1 MKGILSLLS
10 GIMMCLI
17 ACKNSDQDVIRTAAT
32 IQVINAVVDVPVVKV
47 NPSGGR
53 YSFKKTTDSVKYSA
67 NKFYFSPTGG
77 SSIRAVASPD
87 STKVLFSRSVNLKSA
102 VYTLYLAGT
111 AASPDTLFREEVNF
125 PFISMNKMFTAADS
139 IVNVRF
145 VNLSP
150 NSTPI
155 KVRIANAA
163 TDEIA
168 NLPYKTIG
176 SWKAYPAKLTS
187 TPYSFQVR
195 SVADD
200 ALLAT
205 FNLTANAANRFKN
218 VTLVIKGLQGTTTGV
233 NAFGV
238 FMVNY
243 Y

>member
-1 MKGILSLLS
+1 MRIMFYALL
-10 GIMMCLI
+10 GMVCLG
-17 ACKNSDQDVIRTAAT
+17 ACKNSEGDLVRTAAT
-32 IQVINAVVDVPVVKV
+32 VQVIHAVVDVPTVKV

-53 YSFKKTTDSVKYSA
+53 YSFKSTTDSVKFGT

-77 SSIRAVASPD
+77 SVVTAVTSPD
-87 STKVLFSRSVNLKSA
+87 STKVLFRRNVNLKSA
-102 VYTLYLAGT
+102 IYTLYLAGT

-125 PFISMNKMFTAADS
+125 PFISMNKMFTVADS

-150 NSTPI
+150 NSTPVKI
-155 KVRIANAA
+155 KIANTAGN
-163 TDEIA
+163 EVES
-168 NLPYKTIG
+168 LPYKTVG

-187 TPYSFQVR
+187 TVYAFQVR

-200 ALLAT
+200 ALLAS

-218 VTLVIKGLQGTTTGV
+218 VTLVIKGLQGTTSGV
-233 NAFGV
+233 NAFGIQQ
-238 FMVNY
+238 VNY